1 MSKKKRIHSDVVRD
15 SINTFGTNAIG
26 AVLMLIASFVVLR
39 KVKPEIRG
47 YYTVVQQWGSGFYT
61 VFSLSIA
68 ASFIYFVARY
78 KIKNTKSSILRL
90 SAITFF
96 FILLIGSVILLV
108 LRNSSF
114 FCTTPVDF
122 LVATVV
128 YALCSLVLSVCTC
141 ILRGENKFKSFN
153 IVNLAQRILL
163 VVLYFV
169 IAVRPSAGLW
179 IWGTN
184 AIMVL
189 MTGFAVYCIYRWSG
203 PRPQPVPEDDHPV
216 GMKSMT
222 AYSLKAHVSNVL
234 TYSNTYLG
242 TYIVQG
248 QFGIKNLGVYNT
260 AFTIMQQVWI
270 LPDAVSQ
277 VIMSRIAAM
286 SEKKDKLHLTLISA
300 KVVFYITALTT
311 ILIYVFAKLLLP
323 WLFPMYTGALEP
335 LAYLLVGAILI
346 SYAKVLGNS
355 IAAYGRPELNIVPT
369 VTGIAANAV
378 ACILLIP
385 SMHINGVALATSIS
399 LAVQSITCIAIF
411 CHFSH
416 TPFYRLIVPTKEEIN
431 SMKGIFKK

>member
-1 MSKKKRIHSDVVRD
+1 MSKQKRIHSDIVRD
-15 SINTFGTNAIG
+15 SLNTFGTNVIG
-26 AVLMLIASFVVLR
+26 VVLMLIANFVVLR
-39 KVKPEIRG
+39 KANPEIRG
-47 YYTVVQQWGSGFYT
+47 YYAAVQNWGSGFYT
-61 VFSLSIA
+61 ILSLSVA

-78 KIKNTKSSILRL
+78 KIQNAKSAIFRL
-90 SAITFF
+90 SCVTFCI
-96 FILLIGSVILLV
+96 ILVVGSAVLLV
-108 LRNSSF
+108 LRHSSF
-114 FCTTPVDF
+114 FSTTPPSF

-128 YALCSLVLSVCTC
+128 FALCSLVLSVCTC

-153 IVNLAQRILL
+153 TVNLVQKILL
-163 VVLYFV
+163 TVLYFA
-169 IAVRPSAGLW
+169 IAVFPSAGLW

-184 AIMVL
+184 AISVIMIA
-189 MTGFAVYCIYRWSG
+189 FALFCIYRWNG
-203 PRPQPVPEDDHPV
+203 PKPKPVPEDDHPV
-216 GMKSMT
+216 STKNMT

-300 KVVFYITALTT
+300 KVVFYVTAITTL
-311 ILIYVFAKLLLP
+311 LIYVFAKLLLP
-323 WLFPMYTGALEP
+323 LLFPMYAGALEP

-346 SYAKVLGNS
+346 SYSKVLGNS
-355 IAAYGRPELNIVPT
+355 IAAYGKPELNILPT
-369 VTGIAANAV
+369 AVGIVTNAIACV
-378 ACILLIP
+378 LLIP
-385 SMHINGVALATSIS
+385 HLHINGVALATSIS
-399 LAVQSITCIAIF
+399 LAMQSITCIAIF
-411 CHFSH
+411 CRFSH

>member
-1 MSKKKRIHSDVVRD
+1 MKKGKIIHSDVVRD

-26 AVLMLIASFVVLR
+26 AALMLIANFVVLR
-39 KVKPEIRG
+39 KANPEIRG
-47 YYTVVQQWGSGFYT
+47 YYTAVQNWGSGFYT
-61 VFSLSIA
+61 ILSLSIA

-78 KIKNTKSSILRL
+78 KIKNTKSSIFRL
-90 SAITFF
+90 SSIVFF
-96 FILLIGSVILLV
+96 FILVVGSAILLG
-108 LRNSSF
+108 LRHSSF
-114 FCTTPVDF
+114 FNTTPTDF

-153 IVNLAQRILL
+153 IVNLSQRVLL
-163 VVLYFV
+163 TVLYFL

-203 PRPQPVPEDDHPV
+203 PKPKPVPEDDHSV

-234 TYSNTYLG
+234 TFSNTYLG
-242 TYIVQG
+242 TFIVQG
-248 QFGIKNLGVYNT
+248 KFGMKNLGVYNT

-300 KVVFYITALTT
+300 KVVFYATALTT
-311 ILIYVFAKLLLP
+311 ILIYVLAKLLLP
-323 WLFPMYTGALEP
+323 WLFPMYAGALEP
-335 LAYLLVGAILI
+335 LTYLLVGAILI

-369 VTGIAANAV
+369 AMGIAANAV
-378 ACILLIP
+378 ACLLLIP